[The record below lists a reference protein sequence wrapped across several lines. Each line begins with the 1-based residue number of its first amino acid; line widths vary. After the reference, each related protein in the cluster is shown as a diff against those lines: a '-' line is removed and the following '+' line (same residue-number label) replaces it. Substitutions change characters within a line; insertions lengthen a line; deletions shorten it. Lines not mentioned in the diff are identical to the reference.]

1 MTRSGGA
8 AYSRPTLRNHA
19 VPHLPA
25 LDGLRGL
32 ALLGVLLFHANGAL
46 PGGYLGVDLFF
57 VLSGFL
63 ITSLLLAEHRATGRI
78 ALASF
83 WIRRAKRLMPAL
95 LTVMLAVATYSR
107 FFAKPDELSAL
118 RADGLATLAYVANWR
133 TILAQKSY
141 WDLFVA
147 PSPLEHTWSLAIEEQ
162 FYVLWPLMV
171 ALLLRR
177 WRNRAV
183 LVASL
188 TLTALSVIAMLALF
202 HPERISRVYL
212 GTDTRAA
219 GILAGAALAT
229 VLAPGTAFTQAK
241 LRALDALGIA
251 SVLGLG
257 VAWCSLDGQDPF
269 LYRGGL
275 WLTELGALV
284 LITCATAGE
293 RSLVARALSFRPL
306 TLVGTVSYGVYLWH
320 WPIDVWLTQERLP
333 LGRWLPLLQI
343 ALTFAIAI
351 VSYRLLEHPIRTGRL
366 RLGRTV
372 YVVPSAVAVVVFVV
386 VGATTARAS
395 SASAEPQA
403 LAPPPTPAGPAEPMP
418 DEPVQFRVMLV
429 GDSTANSLGWGLRGL
444 HTPGVSV
451 DLMGRDGCTMLW
463 DTCDGHL
470 WAQHTASMHPNAS
483 LVFLGGA
490 FLHGLTVKNRWHKA
504 CHREWNHKFQETF
517 TKRLDDLKATDTHV
531 WAVTVPYPLGP
542 WDRAD
547 FRAEVDCIN
556 ATIRKAV
563 AGSENVDVLDLAEYL
578 CPNGRCQRD
587 RDGVPIRADGIHYSV
602 EGAADLARWI
612 FDRIRP

>member
-1 MTRSGGA
+1 M
-8 AYSRPTLRNHA
+8 RNHA

-32 ALLGVLLFHANGAL
+32 ALLGVLFFHANGAL

-63 ITSLLLAEHRATGRI
+63 ITSLLLAEHRTTGRI
-78 ALASF
+78 ALAPF
-83 WIRRAKRLMPAL
+83 WVRRAKRLMPAL
-95 LTVMLAVATYSR
+95 LCVMLAVAIYSR
-107 FFAKPDELSAL
+107 FFAKPDELSGL

-133 TILAQKSY
+133 TIFAQKSY
-141 WDLFVA
+141 WDLFVT

-162 FYVLWPLMV
+162 FYVLWPLLV

-177 WRNRAV
+177 WKSRAV
-183 LVASL
+183 LLASL
-188 TLTALSVIAMLALF
+188 VLTALSMLAMLALF
-202 HPERISRVYL
+202 DAEHASRVYL

-219 GILAGAALAT
+219 GILAGAALAAVLPLGGSFSPRT
-229 VLAPGTAFTQAK
+229 V
-241 LRALDALGIA
+241 RALDALGLA
-251 SVLGLG
+251 SIVGLG
-257 VAWCSLDGQDPF
+257 IAWCSLDGQDPF

-275 WLTELGALV
+275 WLTEAGALV
-284 LITCATAGE
+284 LIACATAGE

-306 TLVGTVSYGVYLWH
+306 TWVGTVSYGVYLWH
-320 WPIDVWLTQERLP
+320 WPIDVWLTPERIAA
-333 LGRWLPLLQI
+333 GRWLPLVQM
-343 ALTFAIAI
+343 ALTFGIAI
-351 VSYRLLEHPIRTGRL
+351 VSYWYLEQPIRQGRL
-366 RLGRTV
+366 RLGQPV
-372 YVVPSAVAVVVFVV
+372 YVVPSALALVVLFVV
-386 VGATTARAS
+386 RATSARAS
-395 SASAEPQA
+395 SSEPQA
-403 LAPPPTPAGPAEPMP
+403 FAPPTLSSGPAEPP
-418 DEPVQFRVMLV
+418 PADEPVQFRVMLV

-444 HTPGVSV
+444 HAPGVAV

-470 WAQHTASMHPNAS
+470 WAQHTASMQPNAS

-504 CHREWNHKFQETF
+504 CHREWNHKFQETL
-517 TKRLDDLKATDTHV
+517 TKRLDDLKREDTRV

-556 ATIRKAV
+556 ATIRKTA
-563 AGSENVDVLDLAEYL
+563 ALSKDVDVLDLAEYL
-578 CPNGRCQRD
+578 CPKGTCQREH
-587 RDGVPIRADGIHYSV
+587 DGVPIRPDGAHYSI
-602 EGAADLARWI
+602 EGAADLARWV